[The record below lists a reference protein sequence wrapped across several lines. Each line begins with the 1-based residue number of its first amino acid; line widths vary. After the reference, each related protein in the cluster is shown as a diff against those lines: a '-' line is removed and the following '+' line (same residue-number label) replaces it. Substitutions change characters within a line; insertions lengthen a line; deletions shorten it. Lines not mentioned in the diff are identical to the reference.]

1 MSNPFVLGVISP
13 DAPFCDREP
22 ELETLAQHI
31 RNKGNVVLFSPRR
44 YGKTS
49 LVKRVHAG
57 LAQKAFLAIYVD
69 LFGVPRVEE
78 VARRIA
84 KSVYLALHEEESLLD
99 KATRYLK
106 AISTFR
112 PVLRPAPGG
121 GDVSITIEPAG
132 EGLSGMD
139 LLDKT
144 MEDLGRFIAG
154 SPQTVHLALDEFQEI
169 TELAEPGIEG
179 LLRAHIQEHQ
189 ASYFFIGS
197 RRRLLVN
204 MFSLKTRPF
213 YQSAFFVE
221 LGPLPHD
228 ALVSY
233 LAERF
238 ESGKKRCPAQVAAKL
253 ATWVHHYP
261 YYAQKVAYVAFD
273 LTARTATEDIV
284 RQAYESVLQEEAM
297 FFKANLQNLS
307 LKQIQFL
314 KALASDPE
322 ASVFSHEFLN
332 RHGLSVSTVQRVL
345 EKMIQLDLVEQNE
358 EKTCRLVDPL
368 FADWL
373 RRKNA

>member
-1 MSNPFVLGVISP
+1 MGNPFVLGVISP
-13 DAPFCDREP
+13 EAPFCDREP
-22 ELETLAQHI
+22 EMEGLANHI

-49 LVKRVHAG
+49 LVKRVHAR
-57 LAQKAFLAIYVD
+57 LPESDFLSIYVD
-69 LFGVPRVEE
+69 LFGVTQVEE

-99 KATRYLK
+99 KAKRYLK
-106 AISTFR
+106 AITTFR

-121 GDVSITIEPAG
+121 GDVSVTIEPVEQG
-132 EGLSGMD
+132 ISGMD

-144 MEDLGRFIAG
+144 MEDLGRFIVN

-169 TELAEPGIEG
+169 TELAEPGVEG
-179 LLRAHIQEHQ
+179 LLRSRIQEQ
-189 ASYFFIGS
+189 RASYFFIGS
-197 RRRLLVN
+197 RRRLLLD
-204 MFSLKTRPF
+204 MFSLKKRPF

-228 ALVSY
+228 ALVDY
-233 LAERF
+233 LGKQF
-238 ESGKKRCPAQVAAKL
+238 ESGGKHCPAAVAANIS
-253 ATWVHHYP
+253 TRVRRYP
-261 YYAQKVAYVAFD
+261 YYAQKVSYVAFD
-273 LTARTATEDIV
+273 LTRQTATEDIA

-314 KALASDPE
+314 KALAVDPD

-332 RHGLSVSTVQRVL
+332 KHGLSVSTVQRVL
-345 EKMIQLDLVEQNE
+345 ERMIQLDLVEKDE

-373 RRKNA
+373 RRKTV